1 MRCPSCGNPESKVVD
16 SRPSEDGTA
25 IRRRRE
31 CLECGRRFTT
41 YERLGDNPLIVIKAD
56 GSSEAYDRQKLM
68 RGLLNAAAKRPIGPE
83 QIASLIDSIEA
94 ELRNA
99 SRNEIGSKDLGDM
112 VLVRLAKRVQ
122 GLPQRR
128 GVRCRIGGIALI
140 ERVSIPLQQIDPDLP
155 VPAYAYV
162 GDAGVDLRA
171 TCDDIL
177 KPFERKLV
185 PCGIAVA
192 IPSGY
197 AGFVLPRSGLAI
209 KHGVSL
215 VNAPGLI
222 DSNYRGE
229 IQAILVNLDPQS
241 EFAIKRGDRIAQ
253 LVVMRVPDA
262 AFDVCAELPDTERG
276 AGGFGSSGVS
286 L

>member
-1 MRCPSCGNPESKVVD
+1 M
-16 SRPSEDGTA
+16 
-25 IRRRRE
+25 
-31 CLECGRRFTT
+31 
-41 YERLGDNPLIVIKAD
+41 
-56 GSSEAYDRQKLM
+56 
-68 RGLLNAAAKRPIGPE
+68 
-83 QIASLIDSIEA
+83 
-94 ELRNA
+94 
-99 SRNEIGSKDLGDM
+99 
-112 VLVRLAKRVQ
+112 
-122 GLPQRR
+122 
-128 GVRCRIGGIALI
+128 I

-192 IPSGY
+192 
-197 AGFVLPRSGLAI
+197 
-209 KHGVSL
+209 
-215 VNAPGLI
+215 
-222 DSNYRGE
+222 
-229 IQAILVNLDPQS
+229 NLDPQS

>member
-1 MRCPSCGNPESKVVD
+1 M
-16 SRPSEDGTA
+16 
-25 IRRRRE
+25 
-31 CLECGRRFTT
+31 
-41 YERLGDNPLIVIKAD
+41 
-56 GSSEAYDRQKLM
+56 
-68 RGLLNAAAKRPIGPE
+68 
-83 QIASLIDSIEA
+83 
-94 ELRNA
+94 
-99 SRNEIGSKDLGDM
+99 
-112 VLVRLAKRVQ
+112 
-122 GLPQRR
+122 
-128 GVRCRIGGIALI
+128 I

-192 IPSGY
+192 IPS
-197 AGFVLPRSGLAI
+197 SGLAI

>member
-1 MRCPSCGNPESKVVD
+1 
-16 SRPSEDGTA
+16 
-25 IRRRRE
+25 
-31 CLECGRRFTT
+31 
-41 YERLGDNPLIVIKAD
+41 
-56 GSSEAYDRQKLM
+56 
-68 RGLLNAAAKRPIGPE
+68 
-83 QIASLIDSIEA
+83 
-94 ELRNA
+94 
-99 SRNEIGSKDLGDM
+99 
-112 VLVRLAKRVQ
+112 
-122 GLPQRR
+122 
-128 GVRCRIGGIALI
+128 LI

-262 AFDVCAELPDTERG
+262 DVCAELPDTERG